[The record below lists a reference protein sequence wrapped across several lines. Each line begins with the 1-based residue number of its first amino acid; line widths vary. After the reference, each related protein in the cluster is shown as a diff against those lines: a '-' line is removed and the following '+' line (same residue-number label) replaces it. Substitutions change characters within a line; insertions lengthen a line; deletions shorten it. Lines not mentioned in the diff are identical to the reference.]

1 MRRAGPAL
9 FLAAMAAGLA
19 GGLIYT
25 WILDPIESYESAPD
39 ALRVEDKMV
48 YLAIVGDL
56 YAVEGDL
63 SLAEA
68 RLAELDVPAEGPA
81 LAEQIEQYLDGGGRP
96 EAVRNLAH
104 LAQDL
109 GASGGVLM
117 VFGSA
122 PDPSPEPTLTVTL
135 APGISPTPAPSVTP
149 APSFRLA
156 EKTAVCAEPGRPGLI
171 AVWVQDAEG
180 NGLAGTEIV
189 VSWATGEDRFVTGL
203 RPERGVGYADFEM
216 SAQVEYD
223 VGLAGYK
230 GEIAQGLTADLAPGV
245 CPAGTLVQDWRVT
258 FQQIP

>member
-1 MRRAGPAL
+1 MKWAAPAL
-9 FLAAMAAGLA
+9 FLAAMAAGVA

-25 WILDPIESYESAPD
+25 WVLDPIESYESAPD
-39 ALRVEDKMV
+39 ALCVEDKMV

-68 RLAELDVPAEGPA
+68 RLAELDVKADGPG
-81 LAEQIEQYLDGGGRP
+81 LAGLIEQYLEGGGRP

-104 LAQDL
+104 LAEDL
-109 GASGGVLM
+109 GASGGILM
-117 VFGSA
+117 VFASA
-122 PDPSPEPTLTVTL
+122 PGPSPEPTPTIPPE
-135 APGISPTPAPSVTP
+135 PGTSPTPAPSVTP

-156 EKTAVCAEPGRPGLI
+156 EKTAVCAAPGQSGLI

-180 NGLAGTEIV
+180 NGLAGAEIV

-216 SAQVEYD
+216 SPQVEYD
-223 VGLAGYK
+223 VALVDYG
-230 GEIAQGLTADLAPGV
+230 GEVARGLTADLAPGL
-245 CPAGTLVQDWRVT
+245 CPTGTLGLDWRVA
-258 FQQIP
+258 FQRIP

>member
-1 MRRAGPAL
+1 
-9 FLAAMAAGLA
+9 MAAGLA

-25 WILDPIESYESAPD
+25 WILDPIESDESAPD

-122 PDPSPEPTLTVTL
+122 PEPSPEPTLTVTL

-149 APSFRLA
+149 APSYRLA